1 MEKDPQNVY
10 EAMQLYYEEYE
21 EGVYFTREL
30 TESFIRQKAWQ
41 GERDEQLQRIWEQIK
56 LFELYIMHKQLEAL
70 AFFAAEDYLFSAY
83 WLASEEADCSMPLD
97 NASFYL
103 AVLVEF
109 VQYIQERD
117 KQSLAAPALE
127 AKRLLDEGFDLLSFE
142 KAAGAGVFVAEPI
155 DPDVD
160 AGELFEWSLM
170 EVVEQAID
178 YFADNPAFHHDYL
191 RSVSWFNGLLE
202 NAEEDDDF
210 SAELWNDY
218 WYYFLFE
225 YHLLESDKKPIA
237 YFLESV
243 DVADMEPIVADVLL
257 RSEFILFYVER
268 QPIGDAVICRDLM
281 TDELFELPEP
291 DSGLPWAVMRQ
302 QLFMG
307 QRYRYEGRYG
317 GRYSSVQVSA
327 KLRNRIKTELQRLL
341 TVFRLQRPDASWHDL
356 LERHTLFIRYMLE
369 TFVRFNQL
377 TVFPAELPKQ
387 ATTASVR
394 DGELPADAVEAE
406 INRLVAMSVGFSKY
420 DQRLVHLLWR
430 DFRAVAEPA
439 LTESAKAW
447 AMAVLSLFSENNQ
460 VLQKMIALQI
470 KAFALDKAEISRLRT
485 RIGSALKMEMP
496 DFRYLNEYGYV
507 RYLLE

>member
-10 EAMQLYYEEYE
+10 EAMQLYYDEYE
-21 EGVYFTREL
+21 EGVYFSRDL

-41 GERDEQLQRIWEQIK
+41 GESDEMLQRVWEQIK
-56 LFELYIMHKQLEAL
+56 LFELYVMHKQLEAL
-70 AFFAAEDYLFSAY
+70 AFFSAEDYLYSAY
-83 WLASEEADCSMPLD
+83 WLASEEADYSMPLE

-103 AVLVEF
+103 AVLGDF

-117 KQSLAAPALE
+117 KQSLAAPIIE
-127 AKRLLDEGFDLLSFE
+127 AKQLLADGFDLLRFAQE
-142 KAAGAGVFVAEPI
+142 GGAGVFVAEPF
-155 DPDVD
+155 DPEGDD
-160 AGELFEWSLM
+160 NELFESSLL

-202 NAEEDDDF
+202 EAETDDEF
-210 SAELWNDY
+210 AAELWNDY

-237 YFLESV
+237 YFLEV
-243 DVADMEPIVADVLL
+243 TEAANHDPVVADVLL
-257 RSEFILFYVER
+257 RSEFVLFYVER
-268 QPIGDAVICRDLM
+268 QPVGETVLCRDLM

-291 DSGLPWAVMRQ
+291 DAGLPWAVMRQ

-307 QRYRYEGRYG
+307 QRYRYEGQYG
-317 GRYSSVQVSA
+317 GRFSSVQVSV
-327 KLRNRIKTELQRLL
+327 KLRNRIKTELERLL
-341 TVFRLQRPDASWHDL
+341 SLYRLQQPEASWHDL
-356 LERHTLFIRYMLE
+356 RERHTLFIRYMLE

-377 TVFPAELPKQ
+377 TVFPAELPRR
-387 ATTASVR
+387 AAVAALRAGVS
-394 DGELPADAVEAE
+394 PADAVEVE
-406 INRLVAMSVGFSKY
+406 LHRLLALAAGFSQY
-420 DQRLVHLLWR
+420 DEHLVQLLWR
-430 DFRAVAEPA
+430 DYRAATAPA
-439 LTESAKAW
+439 QVEQPKAW

-460 VLQKMIALQI
+460 VLQRVITLQT
-470 KAFALDKAEISRLRT
+470 KAFALDEATISRLRGLIT
-485 RIGSALKMEMP
+485 TALRLEMP